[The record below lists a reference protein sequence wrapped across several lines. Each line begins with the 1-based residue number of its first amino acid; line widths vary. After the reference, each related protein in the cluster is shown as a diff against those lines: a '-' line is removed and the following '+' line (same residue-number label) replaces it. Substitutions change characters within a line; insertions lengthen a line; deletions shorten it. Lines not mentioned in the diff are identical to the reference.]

1 MKKVLLF
8 SLLLLLISFQA
19 RAFDFPEVK
28 GWKPVSDVT
37 VYSPDNLYEYI
48 NGAADQ
54 YLDYGFVLLHTRDL
68 DGGAVQVALDIYD
81 MGSRLNAFGIYKTER
96 PANQERLA
104 IGTEAVISPPYQCIL
119 LKDNY
124 YVKVNVFEGEI
135 TRETGKQLLKSVT
148 EALPGK
154 AGFPTELELLPDE
167 GKIPDSESF
176 AKNNY
181 LGLTELTNCVYAAY
195 KDGEKKFQ
203 YFILLPTN
211 DEDLEEKWNS
221 AVSKWNTVPHK
232 KFRIMSRK
240 IPYKG
245 LNGILLQENIIF
257 GVTDCADESELISRL
272 TAGIKR
278 NYQ

>member
-1 MKKVLLF
+1 MKKIFLF
-8 SLLLLLISFQA
+8 THLLLLISFQA
-19 RAFDFPEVK
+19 RAFDFPEVN
-28 GWKPVSDVT
+28 GWKPVSDMT
-37 VYSPDNLYEYI
+37 TYSPDNLYEYI

-81 MGSRLNAFGIYKTER
+81 MGNRLNAFGIYKTER
-96 PANQERLA
+96 PPNQERLA

-119 LKDNY
+119 LKDNF

-135 TRETGKQLLKSVT
+135 TGETGKQLLKAVA
-148 EALPGK
+148 EALPGTAK
-154 AGFPTELELLPDE
+154 FPTELELLPDE
-167 GKIPDSESF
+167 GKIADSESF

-181 LGLTELTNCVYAAY
+181 LGLTELKDCVYATY
-195 KDGEKKFQ
+195 KDGEKTFQ
-203 YFILLPTN
+203 HFILLPTN
-211 DEDLEEKWNS
+211 VENLKEKWYS
-221 AVSKWNTVPHK
+221 VASKWNTVPHK

-245 LNGILLQENIIF
+245 LNGVLRLDNKII
-257 GVTDCADESELISRL
+257 GVTDCADETELFNRL
-272 TAGIKR
+272 TAGIEK